1 MKYLPVIL
9 GSLVLLLGLT
19 LFAAVGCYNSL
30 QVQDEK
36 VNEAYAQV
44 DNQLKRRNDL
54 IPNLV
59 SVTKGYAAHEKS
71 VFEELA
77 KARAAMSG
85 AKTIQEKSAA
95 SDELSSALSR
105 LMVVVENY
113 PNLKAD
119 KQFIQLSDE
128 LSGTENRITV
138 ARQDYNKEVQ
148 SLNKRLRTFPTNIMA
163 GMFNIEKREYFETKE
178 AEKSAPKVEF

>member
-1 MKYLPVIL
+1 MKYLLIILAIL
-9 GSLVLLLGLT
+9 GFMAVPVVGTYNGL
-19 LFAAVGCYNSL
+19 
-30 QVQDEK
+30 QQQDEK
-36 VNEAYAQV
+36 INEAYAQI

-59 SVTKGYAAHEKS
+59 SVTKGYAAHES
-71 VFEELA
+71 AIFDNIA

-95 SDELSSALSR
+95 DGELSSALSR

-128 LSGTENRITV
+128 LAGTENRITI
-138 ARQDYNKEVQ
+138 ARQDYNKEVKI
-148 SLNKRLRTFPTNIMA
+148 LNKELRTFPTNIIGA
-163 GMFNIEKREYFETKE
+163 MFNIEKREYFETSE
-178 AEKSAPKVEF
+178 AEKAVPKVEF